1 MPPKPARLGDLRPTK
16 NNFDRAG
23 FPRLFLATT
32 RRLALTLNWSNA
44 ILHIAIDAHSVGAE
58 LGGNESYATNLIE
71 ALAEIDQTNLYTLY
85 VTKPAALDRFAN
97 RWPNFEVKQT
107 LPHTPLV
114 RIPLTLSRE
123 LRLNPVDV
131 LHVQYTAPPFA
142 PCPVVATIHDLA
154 FEHLPETFNRRSW
167 MQLRLTVRRT
177 ARRAAQIITVSEF
190 SRSDI
195 GRTYGIPP
203 DRITVTPEAAPPSL
217 LPVTNETELRRI
229 RESYGIQQNYI
240 LSLCSIQPRKNLV
253 RLIEAYSCLRGV
265 RPKVKLPQLVLAG
278 KRGWLDGETFRAA
291 EQNALGKDI
300 LFTGYVPERDLAGL
314 YSGAVCF
321 VYPSYFEGFGLPVVE
336 AMQCGVPVIAGNRT
350 SLPEVVG
357 EAGLLF
363 DPFDTQ
369 ALVNALTRLL
379 DDSACRAALRA
390 KGLERAKQFSWRTTA
405 KLTLDAYQKAAK
417 RN

>member
-1 MPPKPARLGDLRPTK
+1 LPPVKHRRPTK

-23 FPRLFLATT
+23 FDDHFSPGHASWRSRQIGAK
-32 RRLALTLNWSNA
+32 A

-58 LGGNESYATNLIE
+58 LGGNESYAINLIE

-85 VTKPAALDRFAN
+85 VTKRAAIERFDR
-97 RWPNFEVKQT
+97 RWPNFKVKQT

-123 LRLNPVDV
+123 LRRNPVDV

-142 PCPVVATIHDLA
+142 PCPVVTTIHDLA

-167 MQLRLTVRRT
+167 MQLRLTVRQT
-177 ARRAAQIITVSEF
+177 ARRAAHIITVSDY
-190 SRSDI
+190 SREDI
-195 GRTYGIPP
+195 SRTYGIAPQ
-203 DRITVTPEAAPPSL
+203 RITVTPEAAPAGFS
-217 LPVTNETELRRI
+217 PVTNETELRRI
-229 RESYGIQQNYI
+229 RENYGIQEDYI

-265 RPKVKLPQLVLAG
+265 RPEVKLPQLVLAG
-278 KRGWLDGETFRAA
+278 KRGWLDSETFRAA
-291 EQNALGKDI
+291 ERTDLGKEI

-314 YSGAVCF
+314 YSGALCF
-321 VYPSYFEGFGLPVVE
+321 VYPSYFEGFGLPLVE

-369 ALVNALTRLL
+369 ALVRALTQVI
-379 DDSACRAALRA
+379 DDSEYRAVLRS
-390 KGLERAKQFSWRTTA
+390 KGLERAKNFDWKTTA
-405 KLTLDAYQKAAK
+405 QLTLGVYERAVK
-417 RN
+417 RKRTRE

>member
-1 MPPKPARLGDLRPTK
+1 LTLAARLAGQ
-16 NNFDRAG
+16 RAHQIG
-23 FPRLFLATT
+23 AK
-32 RRLALTLNWSNA
+32 AV
-44 ILHIAIDAHSVGAE
+44 LHIAIDAHSVGTE

-71 ALAEIDQTNLYTLY
+71 ALAEVDQTNLYTLY
-85 VTKPAALDRFAN
+85 VTKQAAIDRFDN
-97 RWPNFEVKQT
+97 RWPNFKVKQT
-107 LPHTPLV
+107 LPHAPLV

-123 LRLNPVDV
+123 LRRHPVDV

-142 PCPVVATIHDLA
+142 PCPVVTTIHDLA

-177 ARRAAQIITVSEF
+177 ARRAAHIITVSEY
-190 SRSDI
+190 SRRDI
-195 GRTYGIPP
+195 SKTYGIAPK
-203 DRITVTPEAAPPSL
+203 RITVTPEAAPPHFA
-217 LPVTNETELRRI
+217 PVTNETELKKI
-229 RESYGIQQNYI
+229 RESYGIRKDYI

-253 RLIEAYSCLRGV
+253 RLIEAYSCLRRV
-265 RPKVKLPQLVLAG
+265 RPEVKLPQLVLAG
-278 KRGWLDGETFRAA
+278 KRGWLDNETFRAA
-291 EQNALGKDI
+291 EQNSLDKDI
-300 LFTGYVPERDLAGL
+300 LFTGYVPERNLPAL

-369 ALVNALTRLL
+369 ALVEALTQVI
-379 DDSACRAALRA
+379 DDSECRAALRA
-390 KGLERAKQFSWRTTA
+390 KGLKRAGDFNWKTTA
-405 KLTLDAYQKAAK
+405 HLTLLVYQEAAK
-417 RN
+417 RNTRNQTKKVS